1 MVAPSL
7 FCDVNG
13 DYRGA
18 DGKVHENPGRDTYTT
33 FSLWDTYRAAMP
45 LMTVLHPERM
55 PDIIQTMLHIADE
68 QGRLPVWHLW
78 GNETDCMVGNP
89 GIVAVADAIVKGIG
103 GFDREKAFET
113 IRKTAMNPD
122 RGNGLRM
129 EYGYIP
135 CEMFNEAVAYDMEYA
150 LADGAA
156 ARAAEALGKA
166 EDAKYFE
173 ERSHSYRNYFDP
185 QTGFMRGRD
194 SKKAGGRPSMRS
206 PRRTA
211 PTITA
216 RATPGSIR
224 GWLRMM
230 SQVLSDASA
239 AGRGCSKN
247 WTRCSR

>member
-1 MVAPSL
+1 MEHQINEEIRDKEVRL
-7 FCDVNG
+7 I
-13 DYRGA
+13 GA
-18 DGKVHENPGRDTYTT
+18 GGEQLGIM
-33 FSLWDTYRAAMP
+33 SAA
-45 LMTVLHPERM
+45 
-55 PDIIQTMLHIADE
+55 QAQHIADE

-78 GNETDCMVGNP
+78 GNETDCMVGTP

-103 GFDREKAFET
+103 GFDREKAFEAL
-113 IRKTAMNPD
+113 RKTAMNPG

-156 ARAAEALGKA
+156 ARAAETLARRRM
-166 EDAKYFE
+166 
-173 ERSHSYRNYFDP
+173 RSISRSAAIA
-185 QTGFMRGRD
+185 TATISTRRRD
-194 SKKAGGRPSMRS
+194 LCGAGIRKKAGGRPSMRS

-211 PTITA
+211 PTTTA